1 MQTPATRSS
10 SSQLSSEPAPFS
22 LLPAMHRI
30 DSHKFSFKSFLF
42 WNGSV
47 PRKIKQNSTP
57 YTDPSKT
64 NQPPSKTHSQ
74 LQTRSYPSDACSL
87 WNTEAHTSREPQ
99 PRVLIL
105 MCACSN
111 SPFSWQTIR
120 QSYIL
125 AQAANTSGQMCKTEI
140 YSPSPRKS
148 IFPQLQILLLSCSC
162 HQMT

>member
-1 MQTPATRSS
+1 MQTPATRSQP
-10 SSQLSSEPAPFS
+10 QLSLCLHPSPPS
-22 LLPAMHRI
+22 HGQI

-47 PRKIKQNSTP
+47 PRKIKQNSLPTLILARQ
-57 YTDPSKT
+57 T
-64 NQPPSKTHSQ
+64 NIPVKHTVNYKPDHAWERMHAVFGIQ
-74 LQTRSYPSDACSL
+74 RFA
-87 WNTEAHTSREPQ
+87 TSREPQ

-125 AQAANTSGQMCKTEI
+125 AQAANTSGQMCKTEV

-148 IFPQLQILLLSCSC
+148 IFPQLQILFLSCSC